1 MKSNTTGR
9 RLLIAALIAAIA
21 VPILNTAVIGSV
33 TTVLA
38 SDVMI
43 PPILSAVLSFVSEF
57 ITLASAFAAA
67 ACLSFA
73 CTAGILRRWIILIT
87 ALSAPIAYITA
98 VIVDISFYG
107 TTVMKPAYITFSIV
121 SCFFE
126 LLRYALVL
134 VIALLIA
141 RAAEKRGMAGTLELL
156 SVTGTLS
163 LSALSAAG
171 VTGISM
177 LLSNISETVSLL
189 TRYGAPANTSETL
202 TLISPYITTV
212 IFTILGYFLSYLIH
226 RILRRDLPELP
237 REETI

>member
-43 PPILSAVLSFVSEF
+43 PPILSAVLSFASEF

-87 ALSAPIAYITA
+87 ALSAPAAYITA

-156 SVTGTLS
+156 SVTGTRS

-171 VTGISM
+171 VTGSSM
-177 LLSNISETVSLL
+177 LLANISETVSLL

>member
-21 VPILNTAVIGSV
+21 VPILNTAVIGSI

-57 ITLASAFAAA
+57 ITLASAFATA

-87 ALSAPIAYITA
+87 ALSAPAAYITA

-134 VIALLIA
+134 VLALLIA